1 MSFDMQN
8 YKDSFGIENLAR
20 GSFSLLNLVSR
31 NDLREIFG
39 PSPHNL
45 VSGIGLGEI
54 FGPSPQNLVSRIGL
68 GEIFGPSPL

>member
-20 GSFSLLNLVSR
+20 GRFSLL
-31 NDLREIFG
+31 
-39 PSPHNL
+39 NL

-54 FGPSPQNLVSRIGL
+54 FGPSPQNLVSGIDL
-68 GEIFGPSPL
+68 GGILGPSPL

>member
-31 NDLREIFG
+31 NDLREISVPSPQNLVSGIDLGGILG
-39 PSPHNL
+39 PSPQNL

-54 FGPSPQNLVSRIGL
+54 FGPSPL
-68 GEIFGPSPL
+68 